1 MNELWPNEKR
11 YTLWIWCV
19 RVGCAFVFAR
29 LHASPF
35 VTTQALP
42 HFLISEFLF
51 FFHFRKHT
59 RKNTFSLSLS
69 LSRCSFA
76 RLIISLLSSI
86 FCCCF
91 LFILMLFTLTSCYTF
106 VDLRSNFVY
115 FSNAQQNPYILQF
128 NLQKKSNC
136 STMGIEL
143 AQTCTHIRTRTRIT
157 VMRIAFIHWWYCLL
171 FNSVCDSAA
180 FKTPT
185 IAKMV
190 IKSKMWI
197 LNWMNGT

>member
-1 MNELWPNEKR
+1 MDLMCSSW
-11 YTLWIWCV
+11 LCFCV
-19 RVGCAFVFAR
+19 CPSACFAIR
-29 LHASPF
+29 HHTSLATFS
-35 VTTQALP
+35 
-42 HFLISEFLF
+42 HFEISL
-51 FFHFRKHT
+51 FFHFREHT

-91 LFILMLFTLTSCYTF
+91 LFILILFTLTSCYTF

-128 NLQKKSNC
+128 NLRKKSNC

-143 AQTCTHIRTRTRIT
+143 AQTWTHIRTRTRIT
-157 VMRIAFIHWWYCLL
+157 VMRIAFMHW
-171 FNSVCDSAA
+171 
-180 FKTPT
+180 
-185 IAKMV
+185 
-190 IKSKMWI
+190 
-197 LNWMNGT
+197 